1 MLFEGFMFGGYQ
13 KTNFKKVAK
22 ATQYSLCS
30 SKNQIIIY
38 SSAIEQ
44 NIIKT
49 NTYKQIQRYSMSI
62 TIKDYINLFKS
73 NSKLLR
79 NGAEVSV
86 VKP

>member
-1 MLFEGFMFGGYQ
+1 MFGGYQ

-22 ATQYSLCS
+22 VTQYSLYLN
-30 SKNQIIIY
+30 KKQIIIC

-44 NIIKT
+44 NHIKT

-79 NGAEVSV
+79 NGAEASV

>member
-1 MLFEGFMFGGYQ
+1 MFGGHQ
-13 KTNFKKVAK
+13 KINLKKVEK
-22 ATQYSLCS
+22 AIQHSLYLN
-30 SKNQIIIY
+30 KKQIIIC

-44 NIIKT
+44 NHIKT

-79 NGAEVSV
+79 NGAEASV